1 MQNMKKKSL
10 KQNFLWTFVGNSI
23 LSLTQ
28 FGILIVLAKVGT
40 PTVVGE
46 YSLALAISSPI
57 FIFFNLKLR
66 SAQAT
71 DKNNEYSFSDY
82 YSLRT
87 IANIFAMATIIV
99 ILFLSD
105 YSLHM
110 SLIIL
115 LISVLKLLESK
126 SDIMFGYLQ
135 KIERMD
141 LVSISIMLRGMVSL
155 IFGAIIYFIFNS
167 LIIMVTSMIIIRFI
181 ILVFYDLPCIKGL
194 GVNEIKVKVNNII
207 AKLFFLTLPLGLSVV
222 LGSLNTNLPRIFLEN
237 YSGSYDLGIFAGI
250 SYLLIAFST
259 IVNALGQV
267 STPRLA
273 YYYNKSKPQEFKKL
287 ILKLMFISL
296 ALGVTGIVVVN
307 FAGELILTILYS
319 KEYAEYN
326 NVFMIIM
333 FGALFLYS
341 SIFIGTA
348 LTAMRRFKVQFP
360 IHLVS
365 FTVILICSSLFIPRY
380 GIVGAGWVI
389 FAGNVASFISYFS
402 VYIIITLK
410 NKRGLKN
417 DYKIN

>member
-115 LISVLKLLESK
+115 LISVLKLDRK
-126 SDIMFGYLQ
+126 STRLNSSH
-135 KIERMD
+135 
-141 LVSISIMLRGMVSL
+141 VSISYAVFCLKKK
-155 IFGAIIYFIFNS
+155 IIYKLNASTLLSPLDNTLLDLTQS
-167 LIIMVTSMIIIRFI
+167 L
-181 ILVFYDLPCIKGL
+181 
-194 GVNEIKVKVNNII
+194 
-207 AKLFFLTLPLGLSVV
+207 
-222 LGSLNTNLPRIFLEN
+222 LN
-237 YSGSYDLGIFAGI
+237 
-250 SYLLIAFST
+250 
-259 IVNALGQV
+259 
-267 STPRLA
+267 
-273 YYYNKSKPQEFKKL
+273 
-287 ILKLMFISL
+287 
-296 ALGVTGIVVVN
+296 
-307 FAGELILTILYS
+307 
-319 KEYAEYN
+319 
-326 NVFMIIM
+326 
-333 FGALFLYS
+333 
-341 SIFIGTA
+341 
-348 LTAMRRFKVQFP
+348 
-360 IHLVS
+360 H
-365 FTVILICSSLFIPRY
+365 
-380 GIVGAGWVI
+380 
-389 FAGNVASFISYFS
+389 
-402 VYIIITLK
+402 
-410 NKRGLKN
+410 
-417 DYKIN
+417 